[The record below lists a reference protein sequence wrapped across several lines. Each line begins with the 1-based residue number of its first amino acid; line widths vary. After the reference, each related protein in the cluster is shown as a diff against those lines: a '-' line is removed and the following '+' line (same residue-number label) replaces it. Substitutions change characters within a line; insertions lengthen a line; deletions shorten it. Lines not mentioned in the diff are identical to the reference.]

1 MHTSSI
7 PYLVVVHGM
16 GEQRPNSTIIPVI
29 EQVAR
34 ALCSQ
39 KIKRQTVPCGI
50 LGTTTEFS
58 SCVKQGDQLTVSLED
73 LRSRGLF
80 QQCDFSY
87 DVHFAEF
94 CWSDILN
101 KHFGS
106 VGQPVAL
113 WLETVIGRYEQQSFD
128 NDAYGGTR
136 MRKSNLTALTS
147 LERTIDVAN
156 RLLTFRSK
164 GLSELAFGKYL
175 GDVQVYNEYPEC
187 RRQAI
192 ACFHSFMRQLHAQH
206 KAHHPTIEPDFIV
219 IAHSL
224 GSVLSMEALICA
236 HASMPRAG
244 TLKHGMPYV
253 PSMFEDN
260 SWKNHISR
268 FVTLGS
274 PIDKCLTLWR
284 ANYEYIVEHPLPSYT
299 DRDEPI
305 IHDNYGDE
313 QDPVGQTLTVFSRSE
328 AFKQFFVDGRDQL
341 YTKSVLPGVAHMS
354 YWNDTQLW
362 RKILRDIGCDPQIT
376 TSFGK
381 KVKSVFM
388 SNLVYFGVLFTA
400 YFLVPAVIAGLM
412 FFCLKSAITA
422 ESRTGALIPTILF
435 CASGFIG
442 AQLISLF
449 VWWRESLLK
458 QGDLKSEAVVDSQRF
473 MRKVYRWL
481 VLGAQAFMAF
491 LMIGLI
497 QIWAPNEVPAT
508 VLGYLPTTMPIAIAL
523 LCIYYVLVKGRL
535 LEPLSNRMA
544 SLIILG
550 TSIGITGLFA
560 MVVIQT
566 KPIALNGVPTTQFYN
581 WLFVLLLFN
590 GLMLSIL
597 RTVQA
602 KMMALWEKIRFPAK
616 YTRAAEA
623 LESEWAV

>member
-1 MHTSSI
+1 MNTSST

-34 ALCSQ
+34 ALCHTT
-39 KIKRQTVPCGI
+39 IKRQTVPCGI

-58 SCVKQGDQLTVSLED
+58 SCVKQGDKLTVSLQD
-73 LRSRGLF
+73 LKSRGLF
-80 QQCDFSY
+80 SQCDFNY

-94 CWSDILN
+94 CWADILN
-101 KHFGS
+101 KHFSS
-106 VGQPVAL
+106 VGQPVAH

-128 NDAYGGTR
+128 TNAYGGKR

-156 RLLTFRSK
+156 RLMTFRSK
-164 GLSELAFGKYL
+164 GLSDLAFGKYL

-192 ACFHSFMRQLHAQH
+192 ACFHSFMRELYAQH
-206 KAHHPTIEPDFIV
+206 KDHHPHIEPDFII

-224 GSVLSMEALICA
+224 GSVLSMESLICA
-236 HASMPRAG
+236 HATMPRVG
-244 TLKHGMPYV
+244 TMKHGIPHI
-253 PSMFEDN
+253 PSAFEDN
-260 SWKNHISR
+260 SWKNHVSR

-284 ANYEYIVEHPLPSYT
+284 SNYEYIVEHPLPSYT

-313 QDPVGQTLTVFSRSE
+313 QDPVGQTLTVFSNSE
-328 AFKQFFVDGRDQL
+328 SFKQFFVDGRDQL

-362 RKILRDIGCDPQIT
+362 RKILTDIGCDPQIT

-381 KVKSVFM
+381 KVKSVLM

-412 FFCLKSAITA
+412 FFCLKEAITA

-458 QGDLKSEAVVDSQRF
+458 QGDLKAEAVVDSQRF

-497 QIWAPNEVPAT
+497 QIWAPNEIPAT

-523 LCIYYVLVKGRL
+523 LCIYYVFIKGRL
-535 LEPLSNRMA
+535 LEPISTRIA
-544 SLIILG
+544 SLFILG
-550 TSIGITGLFA
+550 ASIGITGLFA
-560 MVVIQT
+560 LVVIQS

-602 KMMALWEKIRFPAK
+602 KMMALWERVRLPSK

-623 LESEWAV
+623 LESEWA